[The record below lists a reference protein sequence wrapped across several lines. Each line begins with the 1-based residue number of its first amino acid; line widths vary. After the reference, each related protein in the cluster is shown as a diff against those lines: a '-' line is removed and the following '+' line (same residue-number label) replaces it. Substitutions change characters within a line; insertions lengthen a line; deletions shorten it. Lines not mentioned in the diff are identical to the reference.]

1 MNINIV
7 AVLVA
12 ALIPMVMGFVWY
24 NPKVFGGV
32 WQRECGLSD
41 EKMKSANMALIFGLS
56 LVFSFILAFGL
67 QFMVIHQFHVTS
79 LFFMQPINDASTEAG
94 ALYQGVMNL
103 LGTSYRTFKHGA
115 LHGFIGGIMT
125 SLPIIAINALFER
138 RSFKYVAIN
147 VGYWVITMCLMGGI
161 ISAWM

>member
-24 NPKVFGGV
+24 NPKVFGSV

-67 QFMVIHQFHVTS
+67 QFMVIHTLMKNIGDS
-79 LFFMQPINDASTEAG
+79 KM
-94 ALYQGVMNL
+94 MNF
-103 LGTSYRTFKHGA
+103 Y
-115 LHGFIGGIMT
+115 
-125 SLPIIAINALFER
+125 
-138 RSFKYVAIN
+138 
-147 VGYWVITMCLMGGI
+147 
-161 ISAWM
+161 